1 MTTGTVPLV
10 KQHEPCRLS
19 GHFVAVDVAAFA
31 VYNRPVIALHASK
44 LAQSSDGAVVHG
56 SF

>member
-1 MTTGTVPLV
+1 MTTGTVPIV
-10 KQHEPCRLS
+10 TQHEPCRLS